1 MKTQRSGHKELPSLR
16 FQLCLTH
23 FLPLSVWMMMKQPE
37 SSNISKVDGWSKSF
51 PMTTGNRHHSCY
63 CRGRELAEWGVSED
77 DALNY
82 LLGFA
87 DTDFT
92 KDEITRQVKDAYKN
106 TTSAGKVGS
115 KYRVL

>member
-1 MKTQRSGHKELPSLR
+1 MDDDETARIINYLEG
-16 FQLCLTH
+16 
-23 FLPLSVWMMMKQPE
+23 
-37 SSNISKVDGWSKSF
+37 GWSKSF